1 MKMMM
6 VMMMVKKRTN
16 CPWGITQRG
25 FKVFINSGIN
35 PVSIGWVVP
44 KSPIPHFLCGKSFVL
59 LIVKSEMQKKSKTC
73 QKVLIGTYIVEVAIS
88 CLLFCNIKII

>member
-44 KSPIPHFLCGKSFVL
+44 KVL
-59 LIVKSEMQKKSKTC
+59 FHTFYVA
-73 QKVLIGTYIVEVAIS
+73 KVLYY
-88 CLLFCNIKII
+88 L